1 MRSILITGA
10 NRGIGLELIR
20 KIVTEK
26 NPQHVFAGCRN
37 INKAE
42 VLQQFAASNSTVRV
56 LELDVTKDATV
67 DAAVLQVSDIVG
79 NEGLDV
85 LINNAG
91 IYNTE
96 PLENTSR
103 NMMQSYFNVNETGPL
118 IITQKFLP
126 LLRQGSISHPA
137 SSLGGHNS
145 VLNLTSGYGSIEGNT
160 SGGIYSYRASKAT
173 LNMIT
178 KSLSIDLRP
187 DNIMAVALDPGW
199 VQTDMGG
206 SFASS
211 TTEECVKRLL
221 QVIESLCEKE
231 NGKIVSY
238 KGNILPF

>member
-10 NRGIGLELIR
+10 NRGIGLELVR

-103 NMMQSYFNVNETGPL
+103 NMMQSYFNVNATGPL
-118 IITQKFLP
+118 IITQT
-126 LLRQGSISHPA
+126 RSISHSA
-137 SSLGGHNS
+137 SSLGSHNA

-160 SGGIYSYRASKAT
+160 SGGIYAYRASKAA

-206 SFASS
+206 SLQPPDRGM
-211 TTEECVKRLL
+211 CQKILL
-221 QVIESLCEKE
+221 QTGTREEAITGISKPQLTEVSL
-231 NGKIVSY
+231 
-238 KGNILPF
+238 